1 MAVKWFMAVCDDMNR
16 FRQLDFCMGCLLSAC
31 LLVLFPAGVSA
42 QSYSFVIGGFGNK
55 VDFTNAEGDSVVQV
69 SQSISD
75 YLFDELISC
84 PSMVLYDAE
93 PVTTQARADE
103 VAVQLALGNMPP
115 EFKNVSADYIIS
127 GYLSNI
133 GITYSQFFA
142 LIPGGRSYKL
152 RVDIA
157 IKIYDSS
164 NGRCVY
170 TATGKGETAS
180 EDFDMSLL
188 GLKLMRFG
196 DAQFSG
202 ECYDAA
208 LQKAV
213 KQAADKI
220 KRDI

>member
-1 MAVKWFMAVCDDMNR
+1 MAASDDMNR
-16 FRQLDFCMGCLLSAC
+16 FRQLYFGIMCLLSAC
-31 LLVLFPAGVSA
+31 LMVFFPAGTEAA

-93 PVTTQARADE
+93 HVTTQARADE

-115 EFKNVSADYIIS
+115 EFGNVGADYIIS

-164 NGRCVY
+164 NGRCIY
-170 TATGKGETAS
+170 TATGKGEAAS
-180 EDFDMSLL
+180 EDFDISLL

-196 DAQFSG
+196 ESQFSG

-213 KQAADKI
+213 RQAADKI

>member
-1 MAVKWFMAVCDDMNR
+1 MNR
-16 FRQLDFCMGCLLSAC
+16 LRIFDVGIWCLLAAW
-31 LLVLFPAGVSA
+31 LTVFFPSGAAA
-42 QSYSFVIGGFGNK
+42 QSYSFVVGGFGNK
-55 VDFTNAEGDSVVQV
+55 VAFTNAEGEGVVQV
-69 SQSISD
+69 SQSVSD
-75 YLFDELISC
+75 YLFDELAGH
-84 PSMVLYDAE
+84 PSIELFDAT

-103 VAVQLALGNMPP
+103 VAVQLELGSMPP

-157 IKIYDSS
+157 VKIYDSS
-164 NGRCVY
+164 NGRCIY
-170 TATGKGETAS
+170 TAVGKGESAS

-196 DAQFSG
+196 DSQFSG

-213 KQAADKI
+213 KQVADKI

>member
-1 MAVKWFMAVCDDMNR
+1 MIYDGMNR
-16 FRQLDFCMGCLLSAC
+16 LRVFDFGILCLMAACMTWF
-31 LLVLFPAGVSA
+31 FPSGAAA
-42 QSYSFVIGGFGNK
+42 QSYSFVMGGFGNK
-55 VDFTNAEGDSVVQV
+55 VAFTNAEGEGVVQV

-75 YLFDELISC
+75 YLFDELAGCSAIE
-84 PSMVLYDAE
+84 LYDAT

-103 VAVQLALGNMPP
+103 VAVQLELGSMPP

-133 GITYSQFFA
+133 GITYSEFFA
-142 LIPGGRSYKL
+142 LIPGGCSYKL

-157 IKIYDSS
+157 VKIYDSS
-164 NGRCVY
+164 NGRCIY
-170 TATGKGETAS
+170 TAVGKGEAAS

-188 GLKLMRFG
+188 GLKLMHFG
-196 DAQFSG
+196 DSQFSG

-213 KQAADKI
+213 KQVADKI

>member
-1 MAVKWFMAVCDDMNR
+1 MIYDGMNR
-16 FRQLDFCMGCLLSAC
+16 LRVFDFGILCLMAACMTWF
-31 LLVLFPAGVSA
+31 FPSGAAA
-42 QSYSFVIGGFGNK
+42 QSYSFVMGGFGNK
-55 VDFTNAEGDSVVQV
+55 VAFTNAEGEGVVQV

-75 YLFDELISC
+75 YLFDELAGCSAIE
-84 PSMVLYDAE
+84 LYDAT

-103 VAVQLALGNMPP
+103 VAVQLELGSMPP

-133 GITYSQFFA
+133 GITYSEFFA
-142 LIPGGRSYKL
+142 LIPGGCSYKL

-157 IKIYDSS
+157 VKRYDSS
-164 NGRCVY
+164 NGRCIY
-170 TATGKGETAS
+170 TAVGKGEAAS

-188 GLKLMRFG
+188 GLKLMHFG
-196 DAQFSG
+196 DSQFSG

-213 KQAADKI
+213 KQVADKI

>member
-1 MAVKWFMAVCDDMNR
+1 MIYGGMNR
-16 FRQLDFCMGCLLSAC
+16 LRGFDFGILCLMAACMTWF
-31 LLVLFPAGVSA
+31 FPSGAAA
-42 QSYSFVIGGFGNK
+42 QGYSFVMGGFGNK
-55 VDFTNAEGDSVVQV
+55 VAFTNAEGEGVVQV

-75 YLFDELISC
+75 YLFDELAGCSAIE
-84 PSMVLYDAE
+84 LYDAT

-103 VAVQLALGNMPP
+103 VAVQLELGSMPP

-133 GITYSQFFA
+133 GITYSEFFA

-157 IKIYDSS
+157 VKIYDSS
-164 NGRCVY
+164 NGRCIY
-170 TATGKGETAS
+170 TAVGKGEAAS

-188 GLKLMRFG
+188 GLKLMHFG
-196 DAQFSG
+196 DSQFSG

-213 KQAADKI
+213 KQVADKI